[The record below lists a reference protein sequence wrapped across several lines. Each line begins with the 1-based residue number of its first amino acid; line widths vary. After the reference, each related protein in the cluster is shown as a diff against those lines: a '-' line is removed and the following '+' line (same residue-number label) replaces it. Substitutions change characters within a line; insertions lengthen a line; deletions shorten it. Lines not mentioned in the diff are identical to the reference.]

1 MLENNEN
8 PLEDALN
15 IEPTEVR
22 KTTPK
27 VVDADIVRREPVK
40 VDLSKFPDRKKM
52 DQRKDYG
59 EVRENLKDVIDN
71 SKVAIEGILK
81 VAAESDSPRAYEVVS
96 QLLKTATEANKELL
110 DVHKQMKDIEMLQV
124 SSMQDKT
131 RLVTGKYMAGWR
143 TLRPKH
149 LSKYTPHQG
158 KRECARRLKQMQKKG

>member
-1 MLENNEN
+1 MPNNNEN
-8 PLEDALN
+8 PLENALN

-81 VAAESDSPRAYEVVS
+81 VASESDSPRAYEVVS

-110 DVHKQMKDIEMLQV
+110 DVHKQMKDLEKDETKKQVTNNAFFVGSTKELQDMIAKQLPAKKV
-124 SSMQDKT
+124 KKIRND
-131 RLVTGKYMAGWR
+131 
-143 TLRPKH
+143 
-149 LSKYTPHQG
+149 
-158 KRECARRLKQMQKKG
+158 REA

>member
-8 PLEDALN
+8 PLENALN
-15 IEPTEVR
+15 IEPTEER
-22 KTTPK
+22 KTTPE

-71 SKVAIEGILK
+71 SKVAIDGILK
-81 VAAESDSPRAYEVVS
+81 VASESDSPRAYEVVS

-110 DVHKQMKDIEMLQV
+110 DVHKQMKDLEKDETKKQVTNNAFFVGSTKELQDMIAKQLPAKKV
-124 SSMQDKT
+124 KKIRND
-131 RLVTGKYMAGWR
+131 
-143 TLRPKH
+143 
-149 LSKYTPHQG
+149 
-158 KRECARRLKQMQKKG
+158 REA